1 MEVPSTTGSG
11 AAGVMNG
18 TGKADVGEERKQ
30 VPALCEPT
38 ITLPA
43 YIHRHA
49 HSVYDAPLAHR
60 VVLSLLV
67 LKVV

>member
-1 MEVPSTTGSG
+1 MLKALALHWSTNYPFCFSLSECQLS
-11 AAGVMNG
+11 V
-18 TGKADVGEERKQ
+18 R
-30 VPALCEPT
+30 PT

-43 YIHRHA
+43 YTHRHA

-67 LKVV
+67 LKLV